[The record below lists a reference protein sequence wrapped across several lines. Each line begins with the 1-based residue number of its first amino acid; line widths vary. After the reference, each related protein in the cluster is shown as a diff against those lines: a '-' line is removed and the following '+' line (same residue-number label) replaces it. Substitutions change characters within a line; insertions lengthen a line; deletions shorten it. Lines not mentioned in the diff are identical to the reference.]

1 MKIRPSGRRKQWQR
15 SYWQRQGKWV
25 GGENLENGTKWEEV
39 RMTKESG
46 GRSDSDKGDE
56 CNGKREQWQGN

>member
-1 MKIRPSGRRKQWQR
+1 M
-15 SYWQRQGKWV
+15 
-25 GGENLENGTKWEEV
+25 GGENLENGTKWEVV

-56 CNGKREQWQGN
+56 CNGKREQSQGN